1 MLKWGTLHSF
11 RIQQI
16 QAFQPGISSLLL
28 INLLS
33 FYNAV
38 HVFYPPPV
46 TSHEEDGRRY
56 IMFD

>member
-1 MLKWGTLHSF
+1 MLKWGTLYSF

-33 FYNAV
+33 FYNPV
-38 HVFYPPPV
+38 HVFHPPPV
-46 TSHEEDGRRY
+46 TSHEEDGRY